1 MNAPNSPLTGQQL
14 HDLATRLWPIHRS
27 ITGNGTRETL
37 SILKEY
43 LPDLQIHEVPSGTQV
58 FDWTIPDEWNMRSA
72 QLIGPDGEVV
82 VDYVDSNLH
91 VVGYSIPI
99 DTELTL
105 EELQPHLHSIPEQP
119 NAIPYVTSYYHRNW
133 GFCLPHSKREQ
144 LKPGTYRAKVDA
156 TLEPGSLTYGELI
169 LPGKVGDEIFISTYV
184 CHPSMANNELSG
196 PMVALGLATWVMA
209 NPDHHY
215 TYRFSFTPESIGAI
229 TYASR
234 NFEQLKTNVIAG
246 FQLTCIG
253 DDRHYTH
260 LASRNGNTRIDRI
273 AKRVLSKKP
282 NYVEYS
288 YLGRGSDERTYS
300 SAGIDLPFISIMRTR
315 YGDYPEYHSSEDDLV
330 NVVTPTGLQGGLD
343 AVRECIGILE
353 NEPVLVTTTLGEPQL
368 GKRGLYHTMLNKH
381 TSDEVM
387 LRTDMLAYADG
398 QHDIEDLVELTHRD
412 RDFVVEVANELI
424 EHGLLQLGHQCR
436 HPSPGGQGFLL
447 RDSQVR
453 MV

>member
-1 MNAPNSPLTGQQL
+1 MNPDHLNNKGPEGPLNGVEL
-14 HDLATRLWPIHRS
+14 HKLAKRLWPIHRS
-27 ITGNGTRETL
+27 ITGDGTRETL
-37 SILKEY
+37 KILQEY
-43 LPDLQIHEVPSGTQV
+43 MPDLRIYEVPTGTQV
-58 FDWTIPDEWNMRSA
+58 FDWTIPDEWNVKGA

-82 VDYVDSNLH
+82 LDYSNSNLH
-91 VVGYSIPI
+91 IVGYSIPV
-99 DTELTL
+99 DVELTL

-119 NAIPYVTSYYHRNW
+119 EAIPYITSYYHPNW
-133 GFCLPHSKREQ
+133 GFCLPHSQREQ
-144 LKPGTYRAKVDA
+144 LKPGTYRAVIET
-156 TLEPGSLTYGELI
+156 TLEPGSLSYGELI
-169 LPGKVGDEIFISTYV
+169 LPGKVDDEIFISTYV

-196 PMVALGLATWVMA
+196 PMVATGLATWVMH

-215 TYRFSFTPESIGAI
+215 TYRFVFTPESIGAI

-234 NFEQLKTNVIAG
+234 NLEQLKDHVIAG

-253 DDRHYTH
+253 DDRHYTY

-315 YGDYPEYHSSEDDLV
+315 YGDYPEYHSSEDDLE

-343 AVRECIGILE
+343 AVKECIELLE
-353 NEPVLVTTTLGEPQL
+353 TVPVLTTTTYGEPQL

-387 LRTDMLAYADG
+387 LRTNILAYADG
-398 QHDIEDLVELTHRD
+398 HHDVSDMVATFGEDRIVIEAMVGEL
-412 RDFVVEVANELI
+412 F
-424 EHGLLQLGHQCR
+424 
-436 HPSPGGQGFLL
+436 GQGLI
-447 RDSQVR
+447 R
-453 MV
+453 MNLQGDY